1 MNENIQ
7 QVTEPVEVYDFEYT
21 PQDQAEIK
29 KILTRHALRKHIPAM
44 AVNLAL
50 GVLLIFTVIEYAIP
64 PMVFL
69 LWTSIALFNT
79 LKGYHKPSMLDKSCH
94 YEISSQKFVMSDRD
108 REGNENKYTV
118 SREQIFH
125 HIDTNGWYLIY
136 TKINRTFLLQK
147 SKLASDSTLPL
158 LLKSANI
165 KPHQTET
172 LHTIYVLL
180 VQICISLPLLPWAIN
195 DITYQGTLQ
204 LWLFAVSASLA
215 LALVCLI
222 GELIISI
229 ILAKR
234 CVIPKRYIL
243 FSILY
248 IGLAL
253 WMNFNLIEAL
263 FSGFAYLY

>member
-29 KILTRHALRKHIPAM
+29 KILTKKALLRHVPSLGI
-44 AVNLAL
+44 NLAL
-50 GVLLIFTVIEYAIP
+50 TILFFFTVIEFSISP
-64 PMVFL
+64 IIFFL
-69 LWTSIALFNT
+69 FTCISLFRELKLIAE
-79 LKGYHKPSMLDKSCH
+79 PSLADKSYH
-94 YEISSQKFVMSDRD
+94 YEISPEKIILSNRD

-147 SKLASDSTLPL
+147 SKLANDSSLSL
-158 LLKSANI
+158 LLKSANS
-165 KPHQTET
+165 KPNRTEI
-172 LHTIYVLL
+172 LHTIYCFLYQVSLSLL
-180 VQICISLPLLPWAIN
+180 YLPWVIN

-234 CVIPKRYIL
+234 RIISKAYIL
-243 FSILY
+243 YTILC
-248 IGLAL
+248 IGFAL